1 MNYKA
6 KHNTSIP
13 FRSAAWLSF
22 ADLDILRLQVGAAV
36 HGWQMLRAVQKDVT
50 VRGEESQSGSV
61 HTLGEL

>member
-6 KHNTSIP
+6 RHSASIP
-13 FRSAAWLSF
+13 FRFAAWLSS

-36 HGWQMLRAVQKDVT
+36 HGWQMLRAVQKDVV
-50 VRGEESQSGSV
+50 VRGGESQLGLV